1 METAHYL
8 GLIQHSISHVWHC
21 FQRKICLLRIF
32 VFQWYRKVGEE
43 YGLNYTQGTKQ
54 QSYNAELIK
63 ILPISL
69 PLVTEQK
76 KIASYLSNID
86 HLITL
91 HQRKLEK
98 MKSFKKSLLEKLF
111 VQ

>member
-1 METAHYL
+1 
-8 GLIQHSISHVWHC
+8 
-21 FQRKICLLRIF
+21 
-32 VFQWYRKVGEE
+32 
-43 YGLNYTQGTKQ
+43 
-54 QSYNAELIK
+54 
-63 ILPISL
+63 

-76 KIASYLSNID
+76 KIASYLSNLD